1 MAVALRPYLIP
12 RITGLD
18 PALPGFI
25 TMNNDDKLDRTDA
38 KFVDVY
44 HTNAFVQGKVENS
57 GHVDFF
63 INGGVIQ
70 PGCWAENRFFACNHH
85 RAPLYFAESIN
96 TPRGFWGW
104 PCPNYLQYLL
114 GRCPP
119 IDPQILMGELV
130 NQTATG
136 TYLVITE
143 SVSPFAVGKYTGPAI
158 EIFLKMSEKNRV
170 AVLNNYNKQIME
182 YVEDD
187 LKMDERNKHEIMNQL
202 NQDFADSL
210 FRMDFNYTD
219 VESIVGL

>member
-1 MAVALRPYLIP
+1 
-12 RITGLD
+12 
-18 PALPGFI
+18 
-25 TMNNDDKLDRTDA
+25 
-38 KFVDVY
+38 
-44 HTNAFVQGKVENS
+44 
-57 GHVDFF
+57 
-63 INGGVIQ
+63 
-70 PGCWAENRFFACNHH
+70 
-85 RAPLYFAESIN
+85 
-96 TPRGFWGW
+96 
-104 PCPNYLQYLL
+104 
-114 GRCPP
+114 
-119 IDPQILMGELV
+119 MGELV

-219 VESIVGL
+219 VESIVGLWKTFISLPFLIFV